1 MNFMLLRWMAD
12 HESVSRICGVVI
24 ALVGFLALL
33 SACSMVSTNGCDG
46 TDLRIQGVAAA
57 QTGLTEQQARDVFV
71 TCRPNSSQTDQSAFI
86 AGYHEGIETYCTRSQ
101 GFRTGMEGYLY
112 QNVCPED
119 SEESF
124 LTGYRVGSALFIA
137 DVELRAAKIAF
148 ASSSAPSEFI
158 GSPPSAEHNR
168 FLLETFPQTRD
179 SARALV
185 SQMRWQPTPSSDV
198 ARKRSYGSR
207 DLTSVINRCKAAKK
221 EAEELGF
228 VVGEAC

>member
-1 MNFMLLRWMAD
+1 MNFMLLRCMPNQ
-12 HESVSRICGVVI
+12 ESVSSTCSVVI
-24 ALVGFLALL
+24 AIIGCLVLL
-33 SACSMVSTNGCDG
+33 SACSISSMNGCEG
-46 TDLRIQGVAAA
+46 IDLRIQGVASGE
-57 QTGLTEQQARDVFV
+57 TGLTEQQARDVFD
-71 TCRPNSSQTDQSAFI
+71 TCRPNSSQTDQSAYL

-101 GFRTGMEGYLY
+101 GFRIGVEGYLY

-119 SEESF
+119 KEESF
-124 LTGYRVGSALFIA
+124 LTGYRVGNALFIA

-148 ASSSAPSEFI
+148 ASSAAPAEFI
-158 GSPPSAEHNR
+158 GNPPSAEHSR
-168 FLLETFPQTRD
+168 FRLETFPQTRD

-185 SQMRWQPTPSSDV
+185 SQMRWQRTPSSEV
-198 ARKRSYGSR
+198 VRKRAYGSR